1 VGTQRQR
8 QLAEVNHPPTPRF
21 DLRGHGRLLR
31 QVVASWLDD
40 RGPSMGAA
48 LAYYTM
54 FSMAP
59 LLLIVVSVAGLV
71 FGADAA
77 RGEIQAQLTAL
88 MGARGAMAV
97 QELLAGLDRPAE
109 GSAATGV
116 GLGLLLLGATTVFAE
131 LQDAL
136 DRIWRV
142 PPRAGVG
149 SGISGWLGLVRAR
162 VLSFGMILAVGFL
175 LMVSLVVS
183 ATLSTLGRLW
193 SAESGPWI
201 VVAATANA
209 VGSFVLVAAMFALI
223 YKVMPRARVAWRDV
237 WTGALFTATLFTLG
251 KSLIG
256 LYVGTSAVTSGF
268 GAAGSLVVVLLW
280 VYWSA
285 QIFLFGAEFTWV
297 YAHSH
302 GSRRPLSVP
311 VAKAAGV
318 RTRPG

>member
-1 VGTQRQR
+1 
-8 QLAEVNHPPTPRF
+8 
-21 DLRGHGRLLR
+21 
-31 QVVASWLDD
+31 
-40 RGPSMGAA
+40 MGAA

-71 FGADAA
+71 FGAEAA
-77 RGEIQAQLTAL
+77 RGEIQSQLTAL
-88 MGARGAMAV
+88 MGPRGALAV
-97 QELLAGLDRPAE
+97 QELLAGLDRPDE

-116 GLGLLLLGATTVFAE
+116 GLLLLLLGATTVFAE
-131 LQDAL
+131 LQDSL

-142 PPRAGVG
+142 PSRAGAG

-183 ATLSTLGRLW
+183 ATLATLGQLW
-193 SAESGPWI
+193 SADFGAW
-201 VVAATANA
+201 VWVAALLNA
-209 VGSFVLVAAMFALI
+209 VGSFALVAAMFALI
-223 YKVMPRARVAWRDV
+223 YKVMPRARVDWRDV
-237 WTGALFTATLFTLG
+237 WVGALFTATLFTLG

-285 QIFLFGAEFTWV
+285 QIFLFGASFTWV
-297 YAHSH
+297 YAHTH
-302 GSRRPLSVP
+302 GSRAPPASGP
-311 VAKAAGV
+311 AFSPGPAAGV
-318 RTRPG
+318 RTPHG